1 MITVIGLGVE
11 QGDLTRRG
19 EWLLKEA
26 VANGRPVL
34 VRTAFTQSYKTVE
47 ELGIPHTCLDFVYE
61 RSRSFATLA
70 KNLAKAVVEAG
81 DNAVY
86 LVDGAATEDNSLKAL
101 I

>member
-26 VANGRPVL
+26 VAQGRPVL

-47 ELGIPHTCLDFVYE
+47 ELGIPHTCLDYVYE
-61 RSRSFATLA
+61 RSRSFATLS
-70 KNLAKAVVEAG
+70 KNLAKAVAEAG
-81 DNAVY
+81 NDAVY
-86 LVDGAATEDNSLKAL
+86 LVDGAATDRKSVV
-101 I
+101 